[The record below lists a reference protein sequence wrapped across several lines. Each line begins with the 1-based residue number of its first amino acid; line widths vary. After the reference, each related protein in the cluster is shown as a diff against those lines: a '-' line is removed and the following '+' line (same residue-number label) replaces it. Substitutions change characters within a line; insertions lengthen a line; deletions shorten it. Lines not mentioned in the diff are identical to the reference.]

1 MITGSRVASASTKQ
15 ARYCGVGEDEAET
28 SIELWLHG
36 LPPPG
41 RWAIVGAAA
50 TGMIG
55 AIAGLVIGLRT
66 YAPAAPFTVVELGM
80 PAAILGGL
88 VGLAASE

>member
-1 MITGSRVASASTKQ
+1 MTVAVAILSRDSRHDHRVACGLGIHKQ

-36 LPPPG
+36 LPPPPG

-66 YAPAAPFTVVELGM
+66 DLCAGSSLYRR
-80 PAAILGGL
+80 
-88 VGLAASE
+88 